1 MFRKNTKITEIND
14 VRRPLVFDESDPVI
28 PANYTPL
35 TGDEADVLL
44 QQDFRLED
52 DGDYMSLDKIKKELD
67 RINSKGVRIL

>member
-1 MFRKNTKITEIND
+1 MFRKTAIND

-28 PANYTPL
+28 PANYTPV

-44 QQDFRLED
+44 QQDFRFED